1 MIERR
6 ILRNEKI
13 NTVEQILK
21 TQERSDAFVER
32 IFVGDHWLENGF
44 AANCD
49 GLSGSLQIMWC
60 DWAFT

>member
-6 ILRNEKI
+6 ILRDEKI
-13 NTVEQILK
+13 NTVEQILQ
-21 TQERSDAFVER
+21 TQERADAFIER

-49 GLSGSLQIMWC
+49 GLGTSLQIMC
-60 DWAFT
+60 CECAFI